1 MLARSGS
8 AYCRSRAYLVVEALG
23 ALFTMNRLREFGRR
37 ELRQLSLYVGG
48 HVEGLDVMVE
58 AVVVVVRDQVRVET
72 RGERLLT

>member
-1 MLARSGS
+1 M
-8 AYCRSRAYLVVEALG
+8 VVKTLG
-23 ALFTMNRLREFGRR
+23 AFFTMNGLRELGRR

-48 HVEGLDVMVE
+48 HVEGLGVMVE